1 MEQIKIGIVGL
12 GQFSP
17 QFIDLFQAHPL
28 ISDVYVCDV
37 HEDRVDRV
45 VRRFGIDRAFS
56 SYDEL
61 LDSDIDAV
69 AIFTQRWLH
78 GPMSIKALSRG
89 KHVYS
94 AVPMGVSVEEIQQII
109 ELVSS
114 TGLTYMTGET
124 SYYYPAVVFC
134 RNAWQQGRF
143 GHFVFGEGEYIHD
156 MSQGFYDAYKFSGGA
171 DWKRTASIPPMFYP
185 THSIANVL
193 AVTGS
198 YATSVSCVGFADR
211 EDDGVFNAEASLWG
225 NTFSNESAL
234 FATADGGSM
243 RINEFRR
250 IGVPNERPE
259 VRMSLF
265 GTRGSFEQQ
274 TGSAVWQDLDGFHS
288 VFDQITTSSGAPGH
302 YVDEDGDEED
312 ADDAAL
318 ADAGVAEALRGT
330 FRSGFAPVHDSERG
344 MLPPEFD
351 GMHNGH
357 EGSHQFLVND
367 FATACATNVIPNLN
381 AWNSARW
388 IIPGLMA
395 HESALAGGVRL
406 DIPDFGAAPTQR

>member
-1 MEQIKIGIVGL
+1 MNQITVGIVGL

-17 QFIDLFQAHPL
+17 QFIELYQAHPGV
-28 ISDVYVCDV
+28 SQVYVCDV
-37 HEDRVDRV
+37 IEERLDRVMRD
-45 VRRFGIDRAFS
+45 FGTARGFA
-56 SYDEL
+56 SYEEL
-61 LDSDIDAV
+61 LDSDVDAV

-78 GPMSIKALSRG
+78 GPMTIAALERG

-94 AVPMGVSVEEIQQII
+94 AVPMGVSVEEIEQI
-109 ELVSS
+109 LAVVSS

-134 RNAWQQGRF
+134 RDAWRRGEF

-156 MSQGFYDAYKFSGGA
+156 MSHGFYDAFKYSGGA
-171 DWKRTASIPPMFYP
+171 DWKATASVPPMYYP

-193 AVTGS
+193 AVTES
-198 YATSVSCVGFADR
+198 YATSVSCVGFVDR
-211 EDDGVFNAEASLWG
+211 EEDGVFDADVSLWG
-225 NTFSNESAL
+225 NTFSNQSAL

-274 TGSAVWQDLDGFHS
+274 TGSAVWQDRDGYRS
-288 VFDQITTSSGAPGH
+288 VFDQITTTSGAPGRADH
-302 YVDEDGDEED
+302 VTD
-312 ADDAAL
+312 ALVQNGVSDAL
-318 ADAGVAEALRGT
+318 IGS
-330 FRSGFAPVHDSERG
+330 FRSGFAPVHDLERSV
-344 MLPPEFD
+344 LPAEFD
-351 GMHNGH
+351 GLHNGH

-367 FATACATNVIPNLN
+367 YVTACTTGRMPVLN
-381 AWNSARW
+381 AWTAARYTA
-388 IIPGLMA
+388 PGLIA
-395 HESALAGGVRL
+395 HESALAGGTRL
-406 DIPDFGAAPTQR
+406 DIPNFGSAPAR

>member
-1 MEQIKIGIVGL
+1 MSKEGITIMTQIKVGIVGL

-17 QFIDLFQAHPL
+17 QFIELYQAHPDV
-28 ISDVYVCDV
+28 SEVYVCDV
-37 HEDRVDRV
+37 IDERVDRV
-45 VRRFGIDRAFS
+45 MRDFRTTRGFS
-56 SYDEL
+56 SYEEL
-61 LDSDIDAV
+61 LDSDVDAV

-78 GPMSIKALSRG
+78 GPMTIAALEKG

-94 AVPMGVSVEEIQQII
+94 AVPMGVSVEEVEQILA
-109 ELVSS
+109 LVAT

-134 RNAWQQGRF
+134 RDAWRKGEF

-156 MSQGFYDAYKFSGGA
+156 MSHGFYDAFKYSGGA
-171 DWKRTASIPPMFYP
+171 NWKATASVPPMHYP

-193 AVTGS
+193 AVTES
-198 YATSVSCVGFADR
+198 HATSVSCIGFVDR
-211 EDDGVFNAEASLWG
+211 EDDGVFDADVSLWR
-225 NTFSNESAL
+225 NTFSNQSAL

-274 TGSAVWQDLDGFHS
+274 TGSAVWQDLDGFRS
-288 VFDQITTSSGAPGH
+288 VFDQITTTSGAPGR
-302 YVDEDGDEED
+302 
-312 ADDAAL
+312 ADRRDDAL
-318 ADAGVAEALRGT
+318 ADSGVSEALIGS
-330 FRSGFAPVHDSERG
+330 FRSGFAPVHDLERSV
-344 MLPPEFD
+344 LPAEFD
-351 GMHNGH
+351 GLHNGH

-367 FATACATNVIPNLN
+367 YVVACTTGRMPVLN
-381 AWNSARW
+381 AWTAARYTV
-388 IIPGLMA
+388 PGLIA
-395 HESALAGGVRL
+395 HESALAGGTRI
-406 DIPDFGAAPTQR
+406 DIPDFGSAPIR

>member
-1 MEQIKIGIVGL
+1 MTQIKLGIVGL

-17 QFIDLFQAHPL
+17 QFVDLYQAHPGV
-28 ISDVYVCDV
+28 SDVYVCDV
-37 HEDRVDRV
+37 LEERVDRV
-45 VRRFGIDRAFS
+45 MRDFGTTRGFT

-61 LDSDIDAV
+61 LDSDVDAV

-78 GPMSIKALSRG
+78 GPMTIAALNKG

-94 AVPMGVSVEEIQQII
+94 AVPMGVSVEEIEQI
-109 ELVSS
+109 VSLTKS

-134 RNAWQQGRF
+134 RDAWSKGEF

-156 MSQGFYDAYKFSGGA
+156 MSHGFYDAFKYSGGA
-171 DWKRTASIPPMFYP
+171 DWKSTASVPPMYYP

-193 AVTGS
+193 AVTQS
-198 YATSVSCVGFADR
+198 YATSVSCVGFVDR
-211 EDDGVFNAEASLWG
+211 EDDGVFDADVSLWA
-225 NTFSNESAL
+225 NTFSNQSAL

-265 GTRGSFEQQ
+265 GTKGSFEQQ
-274 TGSAVWQDLDGFHS
+274 TGSAVWQDLDGFRS
-288 VFDQITTSSGAPGH
+288 VFDEITTTSGAPGKFS
-302 YVDEDGDEED
+302 GDND
-312 ADDAAL
+312 AL
-318 ADAGVAEALRGT
+318 AQVGVSEALLAT
-330 FRSGFAPVHDSERG
+330 FRSGFAPIHDLERSV
-344 MLPPEFD
+344 LPPEFD
-351 GMHNGH
+351 GLHNGH

-367 FATACATNVIPNLN
+367 YVTACTTGRMPVLN
-381 AWNSARW
+381 AWTAARYTV
-388 IIPGLMA
+388 PGLIA
-395 HESALAGGVRL
+395 HESALAGGARL
-406 DIPDFGAAPTQR
+406 DIPDFGSAPTS

>member
-1 MEQIKIGIVGL
+1 MEQIRLGIVGL

-17 QFIDLFQAHPL
+17 QFIDLFQAHPGV
-28 ISDVYVCDV
+28 SEVYVCDV
-37 HEDRVDRV
+37 RPDRVERV
-45 VRRFGIDRAFS
+45 VRRFGIRRAFTD
-56 SYDEL
+56 YDEL
-61 LDSDIDAV
+61 LASDVDAV

-78 GPMSIKALSRG
+78 GPMTIQALQRG

-94 AVPMGVSVEEIQQII
+94 AVPMGVSVDEIEQILS
-109 ELVSS
+109 LVRS

-134 RNAWQQGRF
+134 RNAWRNGLF

-156 MSQGFYDAYKFSGGA
+156 MSHGFYDAYKYSGGA
-171 DWKRTASIPPMFYP
+171 DWKRTASVPPMFYP

-198 YATSVSCVGFADR
+198 YATSVSCVGFTDR
-211 EDDGVFNAEASLWG
+211 EEDGVFDAEVSMWG
-225 NTFSNESAL
+225 NTFSNETAL

-274 TGSAVWQDLDGFHS
+274 TGSAVWQDLDGFRS
-288 VFDQITTSSGAPGH
+288 VFEDITTASGAPGR
-302 YVDEDGDEED
+302 Y
-312 ADDAAL
+312 ADDAGEDDSTPEDTL
-318 ADAGVAEALRGT
+318 AESGVAEALRGS
-330 FRSGFAPVHDSERG
+330 FRGGFAPIHDLERG

-367 FATACATNVIPNLN
+367 FVTACATEVLPRLN
-381 AWNSARW
+381 AWNAARW
-388 IIPGLMA
+388 TLPGLIA
-395 HESALAGGVRL
+395 HESARANGARL
-406 DIPDFGAAPTQR
+406 EIPDFGEAPAAL

>member
-1 MEQIKIGIVGL
+1 MSEEGMTIMTQIKVGIAGL

-17 QFIDLFQAHPL
+17 QFIELYQAHPDV
-28 ISDVYVCDV
+28 SEVYVCDV
-37 HEDRVDRV
+37 IDERVERV
-45 VRRFGIDRAFS
+45 MRDFGTTRGFS
-56 SYDEL
+56 SYEEL
-61 LDSDIDAV
+61 LDSDVDAI

-78 GPMSIKALSRG
+78 GPMTIAALEKG

-94 AVPMGVSVEEIQQII
+94 AVPMGVSVEEVEQILA
-109 ELVSS
+109 LVAT

-134 RNAWQQGRF
+134 RDAWRKGEF

-156 MSQGFYDAYKFSGGA
+156 MSHGFYDAFKYSGGA
-171 DWKRTASIPPMFYP
+171 NWKATASVPPMHYP

-193 AVTGS
+193 AVTES
-198 YATSVSCVGFADR
+198 HATSVSCIGFVDR
-211 EDDGVFNAEASLWG
+211 EDDGVFDADVSLWR
-225 NTFSNESAL
+225 NTFSNQSAL

-274 TGSAVWQDLDGFHS
+274 TGSAVWQDLDGFRS
-288 VFDQITTSSGAPGH
+288 VFDQITTTSGAPGR
-302 YVDEDGDEED
+302 
-312 ADDAAL
+312 ADRRDDTL
-318 ADAGVAEALRGT
+318 ADSGISEALIGS
-330 FRSGFAPVHDSERG
+330 FRSRFAPVHEFERSV
-344 MLPPEFD
+344 LPAEFD
-351 GMHNGH
+351 GLHNGH

-367 FATACATNVIPNLN
+367 YVVACTTGRMPVLN
-381 AWNSARW
+381 AWTAARYTV
-388 IIPGLMA
+388 PGLIA
-395 HESALAGGVRL
+395 HESALAGGTRI
-406 DIPDFGAAPTQR
+406 DIPDFGSAPIR

>member
-1 MEQIKIGIVGL
+1 MTRIKVGIVGL

-17 QFIDLFQAHPL
+17 QFIELYQAHPGV
-28 ISDVYVCDV
+28 SDVYVCDV
-37 HEDRVDRV
+37 IEERVERV
-45 VRRFGIDRAFS
+45 MRDFGTSRGFS
-56 SYDEL
+56 SFEAL
-61 LDSDIDAV
+61 LDSDVDAV

-78 GPMSIKALSRG
+78 GPMTIAALEKG

-94 AVPMGVSVEEIQQII
+94 AVPMGVSVEEIEQILA
-109 ELVSS
+109 LVSS

-134 RNAWQQGRF
+134 RDVWRKGEF

-156 MSQGFYDAYKFSGGA
+156 MSHGFYDAFKYSGGA
-171 DWKRTASIPPMFYP
+171 DWKTTASVPPMHYP

-193 AVTGS
+193 AVTES
-198 YATSVSCVGFADR
+198 YATSVSCIGFVDL
-211 EDDGVFNAEASLWG
+211 EDDGVFDADVSLWG
-225 NTFSNESAL
+225 NTFSNQSAL

-274 TGSAVWQDLDGFHS
+274 TGSAVWQDLDGFRS
-288 VFDQITTSSGAPGH
+288 VFDQITTTSGAPGRA
-302 YVDEDGDEED
+302 DRLNDG
-312 ADDAAL
+312 L
-318 ADAGVAEALRGT
+318 MQAGVSEDLIGS
-330 FRSGFAPVHDSERG
+330 FRSGFAPVHDLERSV
-344 MLPPEFD
+344 LPPEFE
-351 GMHNGH
+351 GLHNGH

-367 FATACATNVIPNLN
+367 YVMACTTGQIPVLN
-381 AWNSARW
+381 AWTAARYTV
-388 IIPGLMA
+388 PGLVA
-395 HESALAGGVRL
+395 HESALAGGARL
-406 DIPDFGAAPTQR
+406 DIPDFGPAPTR

>member
-1 MEQIKIGIVGL
+1 MTIMTQIKVGIVGL

-17 QFIDLFQAHPL
+17 QFIELYQAHPDV
-28 ISDVYVCDV
+28 SEVYVCDV
-37 HEDRVDRV
+37 IEERVERV
-45 VRRFGIDRAFS
+45 MRDFGTTRGFS
-56 SYDEL
+56 SYEDL
-61 LDSDIDAV
+61 LDSDVDAV

-78 GPMSIKALSRG
+78 GPMTIAALEKG

-94 AVPMGVSVEEIQQII
+94 AVPMGVSVEEVEQILA
-109 ELVSS
+109 LVAT

-134 RNAWQQGRF
+134 RDAWRKGEF

-156 MSQGFYDAYKFSGGA
+156 MSHGFYDAFKYSGGA
-171 DWKRTASIPPMFYP
+171 NWKPTASVPPMYYP

-193 AVTGS
+193 AVTES
-198 YATSVSCVGFADR
+198 HATSVSCIGFVDR
-211 EDDGVFNAEASLWG
+211 EDDGVFDADVSLWG
-225 NTFSNESAL
+225 NTFSNQSAL

-274 TGSAVWQDLDGFHS
+274 TGSAVWQDLDGFRS
-288 VFDQITTSSGAPGH
+288 VFDQITTTSGAPGR
-302 YVDEDGDEED
+302 
-312 ADDAAL
+312 ADRRDDAL
-318 ADAGVAEALRGT
+318 ADSGVSEALIGS
-330 FRSGFAPVHDSERG
+330 FRSGFAPVHDLERSV
-344 MLPPEFD
+344 LPAEFD
-351 GMHNGH
+351 GLHNGH

-367 FATACATNVIPNLN
+367 YVVACATGRMPVLN
-381 AWNSARW
+381 AWTAARYTV
-388 IIPGLMA
+388 PGLIA
-395 HESALAGGVRL
+395 HESALAGGARL
-406 DIPDFGAAPTQR
+406 DIPDFGSAPIR

>member
-1 MEQIKIGIVGL
+1 MTIMTQIKVGIVGL

-17 QFIDLFQAHPL
+17 QFIELYQAHPEV
-28 ISDVYVCDV
+28 SEVYVCDV
-37 HEDRVDRV
+37 IEERVERV
-45 VRRFGIDRAFS
+45 TRDFGTTRGFS
-56 SYDEL
+56 SYEEL
-61 LDSDIDAV
+61 LDSDVDAV

-78 GPMSIKALSRG
+78 GPMTIAALEKG

-94 AVPMGVSVEEIQQII
+94 AVPMGVSVEEVEQILA
-109 ELVSS
+109 LVAT

-134 RNAWQQGRF
+134 RDAWRKGEF

-156 MSQGFYDAYKFSGGA
+156 MSHGFYDAFKYSGGTN
-171 DWKRTASIPPMFYP
+171 WKSTASVPPMHYP

-193 AVTGS
+193 AVTES
-198 YATSVSCVGFADR
+198 HATSVSCIGFVDR
-211 EDDGVFNAEASLWG
+211 EDDGVFDADVSLWR
-225 NTFSNESAL
+225 NTFSNQSAL

-274 TGSAVWQDLDGFHS
+274 TGSAVWQDLDGFRS
-288 VFDQITTSSGAPGH
+288 VFDQITTTSGAPGR
-302 YVDEDGDEED
+302 
-312 ADDAAL
+312 ADRRDDAL
-318 ADAGVAEALRGT
+318 ADSGVSEALIGS
-330 FRSGFAPVHDSERG
+330 FRSGFAPVHDLERSV
-344 MLPPEFD
+344 LPAEFD
-351 GMHNGH
+351 GLHNGH

-367 FATACATNVIPNLN
+367 YVIACTTGRIPVLN
-381 AWNSARW
+381 AWTAARYTV
-388 IIPGLMA
+388 PGLIA

-406 DIPDFGAAPTQR
+406 DIPDFGSAPNR